1 MAVKTHRIDPG
12 SLPRETAARLRQI
25 RSVAW
30 ILDRSIPIGKWRIG
44 LDPLL
49 GLIPGFGDWA
59 GAVLSLYVMY
69 HAARL
74 GMPTPVLARM
84 SGNILIEAAV
94 GTVPVLGDLFDM
106 AWQANMRNVRLVEE
120 HFQPTLRPRFLRKIW
135 VGLLVFAIL
144 LLTIVGLL
152 AYAVLSLVI
161 SLFATAAAA

>member
-1 MAVKTHRIDPG
+1 MAVKVHRIDPE

-49 GLIPGFGDWA
+49 GLIPGLGDWA
-59 GAVLSLYVMY
+59 GATLSLYVLY
-69 HAARL
+69 HAARM

-84 SGNILIEAAV
+84 SGNVLIEAVV

-120 HFQPTLRPRFLRKIW
+120 HYEPKLRPRSLRKIW
-135 VGLLVFAIL
+135 VGLLVFAIF
-144 LLTIVGLL
+144 LLTLIGLL
-152 AYAVLSLVI
+152 AYAVLSLVV

>member
-1 MAVKTHRIDPG
+1 MAVKAHPINPD

-49 GLIPGFGDWA
+49 GLIPGLGDWA

-84 SGNILIEAAV
+84 SGNILVEAAV
-94 GTVPVLGDLFDM
+94 GAVPVLGDLFDM
-106 AWQANMRNVRLVEE
+106 AWQANMRNVRLVEQHYE
-120 HFQPTLRPRFLRKIW
+120 PTLRPRSFRKIW
-135 VGLLVFAIL
+135 LGLLVFAIA
-144 LLTIVGLL
+144 LLTLIGLL
-152 AYAVLSLVI
+152 AYAVVSLVI
-161 SLFATAAAA
+161 KLFATTAAA